1 MKYQEIEKWFD
12 RFLIDELHFRGE
24 IKLVITCESEM
35 LNALETYVEQLLSQ
49 GYELKEEIY
58 TLCLKHFGK
67 EFQDI
72 IDIFFEYED

>member
-35 LNALETYVEQLLSQ
+35 LNAL
-49 GYELKEEIY
+49 
-58 TLCLKHFGK
+58 
-67 EFQDI
+67 
-72 IDIFFEYED
+72 

>member
-1 MKYQEIEKWFD
+1 MI
-12 RFLIDELHFRGE
+12 LIPDYDEFN
-24 IKLVITCESEM
+24 IYTSVDDI
-35 LNALETYVEQLLSQ
+35 ETYVHQLFSQ

-72 IDIFFEYED
+72 IDIFFEYEN